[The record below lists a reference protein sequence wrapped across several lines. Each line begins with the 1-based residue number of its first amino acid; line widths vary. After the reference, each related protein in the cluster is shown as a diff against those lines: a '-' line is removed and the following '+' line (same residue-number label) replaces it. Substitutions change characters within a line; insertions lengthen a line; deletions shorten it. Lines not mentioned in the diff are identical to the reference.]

1 MQQIYTDPSPPP
13 LLPSFWSGARSFF
26 LFPALHHLLHRLL
39 QIPLP
44 SLFSPQCFHLDT
56 YPCSKRDHDF
66 SPHQAFQQH
75 LTSSQFVQEPPDSK
89 EQSSF
94 QTASISWISCTHTL
108 QEIPYQTAQLL
119 PGCAQ
124 VTVEL
129 KSWVHSAPL
138 LLLPVVGRSPGW
150 AHIPAVAWPG
160 VKSHPL
166 QPLSSY
172 KVPRKKQQTH
182 LRKSE
187 ALQILGQWMGSF
199 WSRHFSNHTF
209 QLKLYFRQDS
219 NLPWEHIHFQ
229 KMALQKKYW
238 TETFQWDQNIW
249 MGKARFVRMDMDRK
263 GDFARK
269 PLSQLGLGWIQTCQ
283 R

>member
-138 LLLPVVGRSPGW
+138 LLLPVAGRFTVVELTSLQLPGQGLK
-150 AHIPAVAWPG
+150 AIHY
-160 VKSHPL
+160 SHWVL
-166 QPLSSY
+166 TKCQERSSKLIWERARLCRFWDNEWDLSEADIFLTTLSSWNCILDKIQTY
-172 KVPRKKQQTH
+172 HGNTSIFRKWHCKRNIE
-182 LRKSE
+182 LK
-187 ALQILGQWMGSF
+187 
-199 WSRHFSNHTF
+199 HFSEIKTF
-209 QLKLYFRQDS
+209 EWGKLAS
-219 NLPWEHIHFQ
+219 
-229 KMALQKKYW
+229 
-238 TETFQWDQNIW
+238 
-249 MGKARFVRMDMDRK
+249 
-263 GDFARK
+263 
-269 PLSQLGLGWIQTCQ
+269 
-283 R
+283 